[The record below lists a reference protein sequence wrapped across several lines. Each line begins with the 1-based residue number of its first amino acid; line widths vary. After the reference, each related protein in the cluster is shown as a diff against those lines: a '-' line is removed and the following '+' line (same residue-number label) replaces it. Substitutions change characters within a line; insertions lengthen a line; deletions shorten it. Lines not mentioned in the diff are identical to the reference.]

1 MSETSYPKSE
11 QELLQRLQIA
21 RDPREHVSKEL
32 LVAAILPDEVK
43 VDMASRTI
51 LYRYTLEPWMQNCNR
66 VLHGGMAATLLDLS
80 CGLFVRAWSG
90 RMGCVTSNLNISYLR
105 PVNMDQPYY
114 VRVRIESC
122 GKNLSTTHACAWQD
136 KGEDALCN
144 TANATFFLK
153 D

>member
-1 MSETSYPKSE
+1 MSIHPKTKEELWETM
-11 QELLQRLQIA
+11 QIA
-21 RDPREHVSKEL
+21 AKPRREVDHEL
-32 LVAAILPDEVK
+32 LVAAILPDDIQFDPENRSV
-43 VDMASRTI
+43 
-51 LYRYTLEPWMQNCNR
+51 LCRYTLQPWMQNCNH
-66 VLHGGMAATLLDLS
+66 VLHGGMVATLLDLS

-122 GKNLSTTHACAWQD
+122 GKNLSTAHACAWQD

-144 TANATFFLK
+144 TACATFFLK